1 MDKGMDPQEASA
13 LHELLARAGL
23 LPEELSDAPLAGGQ
37 AFSELLYVLTRMRFG
52 PDEALGYCCEILR
65 HHDGLN
71 LALGRDVGLR
81 VAVCDYFM
89 NLHPKMRDPVIVE
102 VQVLLQK
109 EQGALVDELTGLYNR
124 RYFNDAI
131 SREVER
137 FKRFGQR
144 FSLLMLD
151 VDHFKRF
158 NDAFGHTA
166 GDDALKTVAD
176 VLRHTAR
183 SFDHVVRY
191 GGEEFALILPHTDS
205 AQAVAAAERLRRA
218 VAARPVAVSGQDVS
232 VTVSLGTATFPED
245 AINARDLVCRA
256 DEALYEAKR
265 TRNAVSCFSEKNR
278 RFPRAPVSL
287 MALFVGSGTQGE
299 AEPVRVVVANVSF
312 GGMLCVRRRP
322 SCQAPGWSWPLSP
335 FAVARGRGF
344 RGWCGWSAKART
356 RVFLHRP
363 CLDLASRTSGGSC
376 ALVERYGQEDG
387 SPAPTPHRLPSWPEA
402 RSGLAEQRP
411 RRIPHISEQR
421 P

>member
-1 MDKGMDPQEASA
+1 MDESMELQETSA
-13 LHELLARAGL
+13 LGELLRRAGL
-23 LPEELSDAPLAGGQ
+23 RAEDLSDTPFAGGQ

-52 PDEALGYCCEILR
+52 AEEALHYCGEILR

-89 NLHPKMRDPVIVE
+89 NLHPKMREPVIVE

-109 EQGALVDELTGLYNR
+109 EKGALVDELTGLYNR

-158 NDAFGHTA
+158 NDTFGHTA
-166 GDDALKTVAD
+166 GDDALRVVAD

-183 SFDHVVRY
+183 SFDHIVRY
-191 GGEEFALILPHTDS
+191 GGEEFALILPHTDN
-205 AQAVAAAERLRRA
+205 AQAVAAAERLRQA
-218 VAARPVAVSGQDVS
+218 VASRPVEVSGQEVP

-245 AINARDLVCRA
+245 AINARDLVCRS

-265 TRNAVSCFSEKNR
+265 TRNAVSCYLEKNR
-278 RFPRAPVSL
+278 SFPRAPVNL
-287 MALFVGSGTQGE
+287 MALFANSGEHGE
-299 AEPVRVVVANVSF
+299 AEPVRVAVANVSF
-312 GGMLCVRRRP
+312 GGMLC
-322 SCQAPGWSWPLSP
+322 LSP
-335 FAVARGRGF
+335 VPILPGAKVEISLDAEAPAQRGLRVSARVVRLERETENVGF
-344 RGWCGWSAKART
+344 SIAL
-356 RVFLHRP
+356 VF
-363 CLDLASRTSGGSC
+363 DLASLEQRRDLVR
-376 ALVERYGQEDG
+376 LVERHGQETG
-387 SPAPTPHRLPSWPEA
+387 VPAPDSATPSL
-402 RSGLAEQRP
+402 LA
-411 RRIPHISEQR
+411 
-421 P
+421 